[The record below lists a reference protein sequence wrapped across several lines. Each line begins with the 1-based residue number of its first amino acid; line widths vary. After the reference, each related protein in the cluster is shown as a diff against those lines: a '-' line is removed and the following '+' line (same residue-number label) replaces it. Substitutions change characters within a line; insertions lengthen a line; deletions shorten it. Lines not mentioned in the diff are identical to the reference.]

1 MEMDF
6 LLFLQ
11 TLHTPALDFFFSKLT
26 LLGNGGIF
34 WILCALVLL
43 CTKKYRKCGILFL
56 LSLLACFL
64 PGNVFLKNVV
74 ARERPCWVNTN
85 VLLLISN
92 PKDFSFP
99 SGHSMHSFVGALSLW
114 YANKKWGIAA
124 FILAGLIAFSRMYL
138 FVHYPTDVLAGI
150 AIGLIITFLIHKFLG
165 RVLFRENGMK
175 ANIIREDSYHAD
187 V

>member
-11 TLHTPALDFFFSKLT
+11 TLHTPVLDFFFSKIT
-26 LLGNGGIF
+26 LLGNAGIF
-34 WILCALVLL
+34 WIVCCLALL

-56 LSLLACFL
+56 LSLLGCFL
-64 PGNVFLKNVV
+64 IGNVLLKNAV
-74 ARERPCWVNTN
+74 ARERPCWANTDI
-85 VLLLISN
+85 VLLVAN

-114 YANKKWGIAA
+114 YAEKRWGIAA
-124 FILAGLIAFSRMYL
+124 FILAGLIAFSRLYL
-138 FVHYPTDVLAGI
+138 FVHYPTDVLTGI
-150 AIGLIITFLIHKFLG
+150 VIGLAVTFLIHKFMSRLI
-165 RVLFRENGMK
+165 FRDNGTK
-175 ANIIREDSYHAD
+175 GCVGKEDSCHAD